1 MLRLHPS
8 LCALSLLLLVA
19 GGSAHASLIVYGTH
33 ADHAIVPGGSLS
45 DVRMSVD
52 LTATGGTATVTFA
65 NVSAAPELSAVFK
78 TIYVDLT
85 DDDTGSGILWLPNIR
100 HDLSD
105 GTYSVEPYNVLP
117 GYGPE
122 ITDGSSMIEFGAA
135 VPPTGNG
142 LAPGGDKLV
151 VEFATSLAD
160 GSDIFDYLAAFNGGD
175 DTEYC
180 SLGFHAISADTV
192 GGNSLTGVTVPEP
205 AALGLIALGAVAM
218 LKRRRMP

>member
-1 MLRLHPS
+1 VLRFRPT
-8 LCALSLLLLVA
+8 LCALLLFVLAVA
-19 GGSAHASLIVYGTH
+19 VPARASLIVHGTQ
-33 ADHAIVPGGSLS
+33 ANYATVPGSALS

-78 TIYVDLT
+78 TIYLDLT
-85 DDDTGSGILWLPNIR
+85 DDDTGTGILWLPNIR

-105 GTYSVEPYNVLP
+105 GTYSVLPYSVLP

-122 ITDGSSMIEFGAA
+122 ISDGSSMIEFEAA
-135 VPPTGNG
+135 VPPTGYG
-142 LAPGGDKLV
+142 LGVGGDKLV

-175 DTEYC
+175 DTEHL
-180 SLGFHAISADTV
+180 SIGFHAISADTV
-192 GGNSLTGVTVPEP
+192 SGNSLTGVNVPEP
-205 AALGLIALGAVAM
+205 AALGLIVLGAVAM
-218 LKRRRMP
+218 LKRKRMS

>member
-1 MLRLHPS
+1 MLHLKPA
-8 LCALSLLLLVA
+8 LCALLLSLLAA
-19 GGSAHASLIVYGTH
+19 GGPAHASLIVYGSH

-65 NVSAAPELSAVFK
+65 NVSAPPELSAVLK
-78 TIYVDLT
+78 TIYLDLT

-105 GTYSVEPYNVLP
+105 GTYSVGSYDVLP
-117 GYGPE
+117 GYGTE
-122 ITDGSSMIEFGAA
+122 ITDGSSMIEFRAA
-135 VPPTGNG
+135 PPPTGNG
-142 LAPGGDKLV
+142 VAPGGEKLV

-180 SLGFHAISADTV
+180 SIGFHAISADTV
-192 GGNSLTGVTVPEP
+192 GGESLTGVTVPEP
-205 AALGLIALGAVAM
+205 AALGLIGLGAVAM
-218 LKRRRMP
+218 LKRRQKS